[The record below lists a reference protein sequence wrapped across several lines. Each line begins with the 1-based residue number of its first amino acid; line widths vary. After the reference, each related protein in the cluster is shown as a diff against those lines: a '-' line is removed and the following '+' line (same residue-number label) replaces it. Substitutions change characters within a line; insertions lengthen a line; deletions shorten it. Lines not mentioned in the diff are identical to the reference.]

1 MDDTLKRMMR
11 RAIELAEEGASQGE
25 VPVGAVVARNGEVVG
40 EGYNRTIQM
49 QDPTAHAEILAL
61 REAARKVGTWKL
73 NDCDLFVTLEPCPMC
88 AGALVLARIRHVYFG
103 AFDPKWGACGTL
115 YDIPEDGRLNHNCKI
130 SGGIL
135 EQECAKILQ
144 GFFEKLRA

>member
-1 MDDTLKRMMR
+1 MR
-11 RAIELAEEGASQGE
+11 RAIELAEHGAALGE
-25 VPVGAVVARNGEVVG
+25 VPVGAVVVRNGKVIG
-40 EGYNRTIQM
+40 EGFNRTIQM

-61 REAARKVGTWKL
+61 REAAQRVGSWKL
-73 NDCDLFVTLEPCPMC
+73 NECELFVTLEPCPMC
-88 AGALVLARIRHVYFG
+88 AGALVLARIKHVYFG

-115 YDIPEDGRLNHNCKI
+115 YSIPEDRRLNHNCKI
-130 SGGIL
+130 TGGIL

>member
-1 MDDTLKRMMR
+1 MMR

-115 YDIPEDGRLNHNCKI
+115 YDIPEDGRLNHKCKI

>member
-1 MDDTLKRMMR
+1 MMR
-11 RAIELAEEGASQGE
+11 RAIELAEHGAALGE
-25 VPVGAVVARNGEVVG
+25 VPVGAVVVRNGKVIG
-40 EGYNRTIQM
+40 EGFNRTIQM

-61 REAARKVGTWKL
+61 REAAQRVGSWKL
-73 NDCDLFVTLEPCPMC
+73 NECELFVTLEPCPMC
-88 AGALVLARIRHVYFG
+88 AGALVLARIKHVYFG

-115 YDIPEDGRLNHNCKI
+115 YSIPEDRRLNHNCKI
-130 SGGIL
+130 TGGIL

>member
-1 MDDTLKRMMR
+1 MDDTLKSMMR
-11 RAIELAEEGASQGE
+11 RAIELAEHGAALGE
-25 VPVGAVVARNGEVVG
+25 VPVGAVVVRNGKVIG
-40 EGYNRTIQM
+40 EGFNRTIQM

-61 REAARKVGTWKL
+61 REAAQRVGSWKL
-73 NDCDLFVTLEPCPMC
+73 NECELFVTLEPCPMC
-88 AGALVLARIRHVYFG
+88 AGALVLARIKHVYFG

-115 YDIPEDGRLNHNCKI
+115 YSIPEDRRLNHNCKI
-130 SGGIL
+130 TGGIL

>member
-1 MDDTLKRMMR
+1 
-11 RAIELAEEGASQGE
+11 
-25 VPVGAVVARNGEVVG
+25 
-40 EGYNRTIQM
+40 
-49 QDPTAHAEILAL
+49 
-61 REAARKVGTWKL
+61 
-73 NDCDLFVTLEPCPMC
+73 MC